1 MEGFITAMVDEW
13 PHLLRR
19 RKELF
24 IAAVCILSYIVGL
37 SCISQVCISKA
48 TVWKLEW
55 KSAMSQ
61 QGNSQF

>member
-24 IAAVCILSYIVGL
+24 IAVVCILSYLVGL
-37 SCISQVCISKA
+37 SCISEVC
-48 TVWKLEW
+48 TWKT
-55 KSAMSQ
+55 Q
-61 QGNSQF
+61 NI